1 MNWDLITV
9 HFYCFIFKNSNNL
22 MDSNIL
28 SKYKL
33 ISEELRV
40 AIEKCREAEI

>member
-1 MNWDLITV
+1 
-9 HFYCFIFKNSNNL
+9 

-40 AIEKCREAEI
+40 AIEKCREAEIWFM